1 MPEELPDT
9 ISLRCV
15 FCQSTNFKVP
25 HEGYQPQPGEMLVCG
40 NCGRESLYD
49 AMLDVAKEEATE
61 LDENMLSK
69 MLKDAGFKVK

>member
-1 MPEELPDT
+1 MTEELPDT

-15 FCQSTNFKVP
+15 FCQSTGFKVP
-25 HEGYQPQPGEMLVCG
+25 HADYQPQPGEMLVCG

-61 LDENMLSK
+61 LAGNMLSK
-69 MLKDAGFKVK
+69 MLKGVRFK

>member
-1 MPEELPDT
+1 MTKELPDT

-15 FCQSTNFKVP
+15 FCRATDFKVP

-61 LDENMLSK
+61 LAENMLSK
-69 MLKDAGFKVK
+69 MLKDVRFK

>member
-1 MPEELPDT
+1 MTEELPDT

-15 FCQSTNFKVP
+15 FCQSTSFKVP
-25 HEGYQPQPGEMLVCG
+25 HEGYQPHQGEMLVCG

-61 LDENMLSK
+61 LAGDMLSK
-69 MLKDAGFKVK
+69 MFKDAGFKVK

>member
-1 MPEELPDT
+1 MAEELPDT

-15 FCQSTNFKVP
+15 FCQSTSFKVP

-49 AMLDVAKEEATE
+49 AMLDVLREEATG
-61 LDENMLSK
+61 LAKDMLLNK
-69 MLKDAGFKVK
+69 LKQAGFKIK